1 MKDSFGNVWWM
12 KRILVIGS
20 GGSGKSTVATR
31 LGALLGLEV
40 THLDK
45 LFWRPGWS
53 RPAPDEWLQTVT
65 DLTDRDSW
73 ILDGNYSGTLDLRF
87 QKCDTVVFLDLSR
100 WLCLW
105 RIVMRMLRYR
115 NSRRPDMAERCS
127 EKLDLEFV
135 LWVWNYPRRTK
146 PKVVKLLREQGAGK
160 KIVWLRSRGDV
171 EKFIHGCSDSITGG
185 NTLGL
190 SLDEARGREG

>member
-1 MKDSFGNVWWM
+1 MK
-12 KRILVIGS
+12 KILVIGS

-31 LGALLGLEV
+31 LGALLDLEV

-53 RPAPDEWLQTVT
+53 KRAPEEWLQIVT
-65 DLTDRDSW
+65 DLTNRDSW

-105 RIVMRMLRYR
+105 RIVTRMLRYR
-115 NSRRPDMAERCS
+115 NGRRPDMAEGCP

-146 PKVVKLLREQGAGK
+146 PKVVKLLREQGDGK
-160 KIVWLRSRGDV
+160 KIVWLRSRGEV
-171 EKFIHGCSDSITGG
+171 EKFIHGCSYSITGG
-185 NTLGL
+185 NTVGL
-190 SLDEARGREG
+190 SLDEAGGREG